1 MSITE
6 VNITG
11 QNLTI
16 EEVVAVA
23 YNRAKV
29 LPLSQETKDR
39 MMASHEWLDNAIS
52 NVGNTFYGINTGFGA
67 HANVAIKPEQAG
79 QLSRNVVLSDV
90 AGVGKPLPKEVVRA
104 TMLIRANAISTGHSA
119 IRPLVVEQY
128 IKMLNK
134 DVVPFVPEKGSC
146 GASGDLLPLSSI
158 AVVATCDANGGG
170 YSGKAW
176 YKGELMEG
184 HEAMKKAGIAP
195 IQLIFKEGNSMIN
208 GPSFMTAMGC
218 LGIEKCENLIFH
230 AEIAAAMSMEALLAV
245 SSAFHPSTHEAS
257 NQNGQA
263 RVAQMLRD
271 LFKGSKLL
279 DSSDKVQDAYC
290 IRCTP
295 QVLGPV
301 RDTIAFVRGYIER
314 TLNAS
319 IDNPLIFNTGK
330 SNDYISLSGG
340 NFHGEGVAFM
350 VDFLSIV
357 MSEVANLSDRRSFS
371 LLTPSLNYGLPS
383 MLIKAEGGLN
393 TGLMVAQ
400 YAGAALVSDNKTLA
414 HPDSVDSIPTS
425 AGQEDHVSMGA
436 NGARHMWEILENVT
450 HVLAIEL
457 LCASQALGF
466 RKNAKEKLGQGTG
479 IAYETIRTIV
489 DFFTE
494 DKELSPS
501 IADLAAL
508 INRKD
513 LACAVEQKLDLKN

>member
-11 QNLTI
+11 QTLTI

-23 YNRAKV
+23 YNRARV

-39 MMASHEWLDNAIS
+39 MLASHEWLDDAIT
-52 NVGNTFYGINTGFGA
+52 NNGAVFYGINTGFGA

-79 QLSRNVVLSDV
+79 QLSRNVVLADV
-90 AGVGKPLPKEVVRA
+90 AGVGNPLPKEVVRA

-119 IRPLVVEQY
+119 IRPLVVEQF

-134 DVVPFVPEKGSC
+134 DVIPFVPEKGSC

-158 AVVATCDANGGG
+158 AVVATCDSDGGG

-176 YKGELMEG
+176 YQGELMTG
-184 HEAMKKAGIAP
+184 HEAMEKAGIPP

-208 GPSFMTAMGC
+208 GPSFIAAMGC
-218 LGIEKCENLIFH
+218 LGIERCENLISH
-230 AEIAAAMSMEALLAV
+230 AEIAAALSMEALLAV
-245 SSAFHPSTHEAS
+245 SSAYHPSTHGAS
-257 NQNGQA
+257 KQTGQA
-263 RVAQMLRD
+263 RVAGNLRQ
-271 LFKGSKLL
+271 LFEGSQLL
-279 DSSDKVQDAYC
+279 DSTDKVQDAYC
-290 IRCTP
+290 LRCTP

-319 IDNPLIFNTGK
+319 IDNPLIFKQET
-330 SNDYISLSGG
+330 NDYISLSGG
-340 NFHGEGVAFM
+340 NFHGEGLAFM
-350 VDFLSIV
+350 MDFLSIV
-357 MSEVANLSDRRSFS
+357 MSEVANISDRRSFA
-371 LLTPSLNYGLPS
+371 LLTPSLNCGLPS
-383 MLIKAEGGLN
+383 MLIQADGGLN

-425 AGQEDHVSMGA
+425 ADQEDHVSMGA

-466 RKNAKEKLGQGTG
+466 RENANNRLGIGTKA
-479 IAYETIRTIV
+479 AYEGIRKVV
-489 DFFTE
+489 DFFE
-494 DKELSPS
+494 ADKELSPA
-501 IADLAAL
+501 IATLAKL
-508 INRKD
+508 IKSQEMS
-513 LACAVEQKLDLKN
+513 AVVIGTVTLEN